1 MDLCVKK
8 KAITCETLSTYIEQK
23 ARHISRMRT
32 IRNRSFK
39 KIKTLNDVLNV
50 QY

>member
-8 KAITCETLSTYIEQK
+8 KANTCGILNTDIEQEP
-23 ARHISRMRT
+23 RNMSRMRT

-39 KIKTLNDVLNV
+39 KIRK
-50 QY
+50 